1 MDIKEII
8 DKTTKKI
15 KNDPK
20 ILDKFKKDP
29 EKTVEGISGVNIPDG
44 MLDKVVAG
52 VKAKISVDKAGDVL
66 DKIKKI
72 F

>member
-15 KNDPK
+15 KDDPK
-20 ILDKFKKDP
+20 ILDKFKKNP

>member
-15 KNDPK
+15 KDDPK
-20 ILDKFKKDP
+20 ILDKFKKNP

-52 VKAKISVDKAGDVL
+52 VKAKISADKAGDVL

>member
-15 KNDPK
+15 KDDPK